1 MRYIWKHLTAF
12 AREDFSPRRYALAA
26 LWTLILI
33 VLNYSFSIEDD
44 ILTPIEGTLPGYGLY
59 LLLYGGAYVPV
70 LLLSTRNN
78 RQLGIWALI
87 GLLILTWDC
96 SWTAYRSYADRWI
109 QHPDYFWFW
118 KMAQQLQSL
127 LTTLVPLLLL
137 YPWLSQGTGFYG
149 LRWDQSVKLR
159 PYLLMLA
166 IMVLPVALAATTE
179 GFQQAYPSWARVF
192 HWPEQRWQILTYE
205 LAYGWDFIATELMFR
220 GFFVVALARFGGTQ
234 VVLPATVM
242 YCALHFGKPLGE
254 CISSIFGGYILSAL
268 AYRTRNI
275 WGGVI
280 VHIGIAFLMDFF
292 AVLMR
297 EM

>member
-1 MRYIWKHLTAF
+1 MRYIWKHLSAF
-12 AREDFSPRRYALAA
+12 AREDFNPLRYGFAA
-26 LWTLILI
+26 VWTAVLV
-33 VLNYSFSIEDD
+33 VLNYSFDLEDSI
-44 ILTPIEGTLPGYGLY
+44 LAPIEGTLPGYGLY

-70 LLLSTRNN
+70 LLLSARGN
-78 RQLGIWALI
+78 RRLGFWALI

-96 SWTAYRSYADRWI
+96 TWSQYKPFAERWL
-109 QHPDYFWFW
+109 QHPDYFWIW

-127 LTTLVPLLLL
+127 LTTAVPLLILL
-137 YPWLSQGTGFYG
+137 PWLSPDAGFYG
-149 LRWDQSVKLR
+149 LRWDASVKLR

-166 IMVLPVALAATTE
+166 IMVVPVALAATTE

-192 HWPEQRWQILTYE
+192 HWPEQCWQILSFE
-205 LAYGWDFIATELMFR
+205 LAYGWDFVATELLFR

-254 CISSIFGGYILSAL
+254 CISSIFGGYLLSAL

-297 EM
+297 SL

>member
-12 AREDFSPRRYALAA
+12 AREDFSPRRYMMAA

-44 ILTPIEGTLPGYGLY
+44 ILAPLDGTLPGYGLY

-78 RQLGIWALI
+78 RKLGIWALV

-149 LRWDQSVKLR
+149 LRWDASVKLR

-192 HWPEQRWQILTYE
+192 HWPEQRGQILTYE
-205 LAYGWDFIATELMFR
+205 LAYGWDFVATELMFR
-220 GFFVVALARFGGTQ
+220 GFFVVALARLGGTQ

-268 AYRTRNI
+268 AYRTQNI

-297 EM
+297 GL